1 MTASGYRAALFLVL
15 AGFLAACEADT
26 PQGQGRPAARP
37 VLVETVVA
45 QREAV
50 RERVQSVGTL
60 NANESVTLTA
70 KVTEQVS
77 AVHFEGG
84 EMVEPG
90 QILVEL
96 VSAEQLALQAEAR
109 ASLREAQLQL
119 ERLLTL
125 GREIATAAETD
136 AARARVDA
144 SEARLQAAGSRL
156 EDRTIRAP
164 FAGIIG
170 FRQISVGALLN
181 PGTVIAELND
191 IDIMKLDFYL
201 PEAYLS
207 RIHPGDLVTG
217 RSVAFP
223 GREFDGAVSRIG
235 SRVDPVTRTFQVRA
249 LLENPERTLRPG
261 LLMSASVSLDEEE
274 AIVLPEQALVQTG
287 DQSAVYRVDDQSI
300 AERVSVELG
309 RRQAGSVVIVGGL
322 APGDRVVVT
331 GQMSLRPGAQVRD
344 ASNSSSAAPGSP
356 GADRP
361 SD

>member
-1 MTASGYRAALFLVL
+1 MTASGYRAALIFAL
-15 AGFLAACEADT
+15 AGVLAACEADA
-26 PQGQGRPAARP
+26 PQGQARPAPRA
-37 VLVETVVA
+37 VLVETVLA

-96 VSAEQLALQAEAR
+96 VSAEQVALQAEAR

-125 GREIATAAETD
+125 GREIATASEID

-144 SEARLQAAGSRL
+144 SEARLQALGSRL
-156 EDRTIRAP
+156 DDRTIRAP
-164 FAGIIG
+164 FAGIVG

-191 IDIMKLDFYL
+191 IEIMKLDFYL

-207 RIHPGDLVTG
+207 RIRPGDLVTG

-223 GREFDGAVSRIG
+223 DREFDGAVSRIG

-249 LLENPERTLRPG
+249 LLENPEKILRPG
-261 LLMSASVSLDEEE
+261 MLMNVAVSLDEGE
-274 AIVLPEQALVQTG
+274 AIVLPERALVQTG
-287 DQSAVYRVDDQSI
+287 DRSEVYRVDDQST
-300 AERVSVELG
+300 AERVPVELG
-309 RRQAGSVVIVGGL
+309 RRQAGSVVILDGL

-331 GQMSLRPGAQVRD
+331 GQMSLRPGVQVRE
-344 ASNSSSAAPGSP
+344 ASNNPSAAPAPP
-356 GADRP
+356 GAERP
-361 SD
+361 SA

>member
-1 MTASGYRAALFLVL
+1 MISSGYRAALVVAF
-15 AGFLAACEADT
+15 AGMLAACDADT
-26 PQGQGRPAARP
+26 PQGPARPAPRP
-37 VLVETVVA
+37 VLVETVIA
-45 QREAV
+45 REEPL
-50 RERVQSVGTL
+50 RERVESVGTL
-60 NANESVTLTA
+60 NANESVTVTA

-84 EMVEPG
+84 ELVKPG
-90 QILVEL
+90 QVLVEL
-96 VSAEQLALQAEAR
+96 VSAEQVALQAEAR

-125 GREIATAAETD
+125 GREIATAAEID

-144 SEARLQAAGSRL
+144 SEARLQAVGSRL
-156 EDRTIRAP
+156 DDRTIRAP
-164 FAGIIG
+164 FAGVIG

-191 IDIMKLDFYL
+191 IDTMKLDFYL

-207 RIHPGDLVTG
+207 RVGPGDLVTG

-223 GREFDGAVSRIG
+223 DREFEGAVSRIG

-249 LLENPERTLRPG
+249 RLDNSDRTLRPG
-261 LLMSASVSLDEEE
+261 MLMNASVSLDEGQ
-274 AIVLPEQALVQTG
+274 AIVLPERALVQTG
-287 DQSAVYRVDDQSI
+287 DRSAVFRVDNQSI
-300 AERVSVELG
+300 AERVPVELG
-309 RRQAGSVVIVGGL
+309 RREAGSVIILGGL

-331 GQMSLRPGAQVRD
+331 GQMSLRPGAQVRE
-344 ASNSSSAAPGSP
+344 ASDSPRAATAAP

-361 SD
+361 SA